1 MGNTARNFFS
11 RGEEKDIMMAIA
23 KAELDTSGE
32 IRVHIDKDCTGE
44 VLDRAASVFEKLGM
58 VNTRERNGV
67 LFYMAVKSHK
77 FAIIGDAGINSK
89 VPGDFW
95 DDIKSHML
103 IRFQEGTVAQG
114 LIEGIG
120 IAGKELKTHFP
131 WQNNDENEL
140 PNEIS
145 FGQ

>member
-1 MGNTARNFFS
+1 
-11 RGEEKDIMMAIA
+11 MMAIA
-23 KAELDTSGE
+23 RAELETSGE
-32 IRVHIDKDCTGE
+32 IRVHIDQDCTGP

-67 LFYMAVKSHK
+67 LLYLAVKPHK

-89 VPGDFW
+89 VPENFW
-95 DDIKSHML
+95 DGIKSHML
-103 IRFQEGTVAQG
+103 GRFSQGAVAQG
-114 LIEGIG
+114 LIEGIE
-120 IAGKELKTHFP
+120 IAGKELKAHFP
-131 WQNNDENEL
+131 WHNNDENEL

>member
-11 RGEEKDIMMAIA
+11 REEEKDIMMAIA

-44 VLDRAASVFEKLGM
+44 LLDRAASVFEKLGM

-67 LFYMAVKSHK
+67 LFYLAVKPHK

-103 IRFQEGTVAQG
+103 SRFQEGIVAQG
-114 LIEGIG
+114 LIEGIEM
-120 IAGKELKTHFP
+120 AGKELKAHFP